1 MIKDEIVCPLDTAI
15 LTLQLSMQINKAE
28 RIKWSVETKNVVRTE
43 KKNTKM
49 EFEAQA
55 AVICGLI
62 VTLLMLDFETLKKTV
77 GKLTHYAIFRSVNL
91 LKCGFL
97 KKSFIMNA
105 PSNISSS
112 LFGGFDKATPSKS
125 DD

>member
-15 LTLQLSMQINKAE
+15 ITPQLSIQINKAE
-28 RIKWSVETKNVVRTE
+28 RIKWSVETKNVARTE

-62 VTLLMLDFETLKKTV
+62 VTLLMLDFETLKKKV
-77 GKLTHYAIFRSVNL
+77 GKLTHYVIFRSVNL

-105 PSNISSS
+105 P
-112 LFGGFDKATPSKS
+112 L
-125 DD
+125 